1 MKKQID
7 TVYALYLNEVKNYR
21 LLTAEEEKA
30 LLERITEGD
39 EDARKR
45 FINSNLRLVISIA
58 GRFADSNIPFMDLI
72 QEGNIGLMTALS
84 KFKTSFHTRFS
95 TYAYPW
101 ILQYMQRY
109 VHTKSTDIYI
119 PDNKIDLFRKVNE
132 ARSELF
138 AKNGFVPSDGDIARV
153 LNVEEKVVR
162 DITVMPWNVVSLDAP
177 CSEYDEAAFGDNI
190 PDTSAGPE
198 ETAIG
203 RILKQ
208 EVRAFIDTLPKEEG
222 SVMCCRYDFDG
233 MGQRTLFE
241 TSELLGVSS
250 ETVRKAEIRALRFI
264 KENASAFGEA
274 EEETLTA

>member
-30 LLERITEGD
+30 LLEKIDAGD

-58 GRFADSNIPFMDLI
+58 GRFADSNTPFMDLI

-119 PDNKIDLFRKVNE
+119 PDNKIDLLRKVNE

-138 AKNGFVPSDGDIARV
+138 AKNGFAPSDGDIARV

-177 CSEYDEAAFGDNI
+177 CSEYDEAAFGDSI

>member
-30 LLERITEGD
+30 LLEKIDAGD

-138 AKNGFVPSDGDIARV
+138 AKNGFAPSDGDIARV

-177 CSEYDEAAFGDNI
+177 CSEYDEAAFGDSI

>member
-30 LLERITEGD
+30 LLEKIDAGD

-45 FINSNLRLVISIA
+45 FINSNLRLVISIV
-58 GRFADSNIPFMDLI
+58 GRFADSNTPFMDLI

-138 AKNGFVPSDGDIARV
+138 AKNGFAPSDGDIARV

-177 CSEYDEAAFGDNI
+177 CSEYDEAAFGDSI

-222 SVMCCRYDFDG
+222 SVMRCRYDFDG

>member
-1 MKKQID
+1 MKKQTD
-7 TVYALYLNEVKNYR
+7 TVYALYLNEIKNYP

-30 LLERITEGD
+30 LLEKIAAGD

-58 GRFADSNIPFMDLI
+58 GRFADSNTPFMDLI

-138 AKNGFVPSDGDIARV
+138 AKNGFAPSDGDIARV

-177 CSEYDEAAFGDNI
+177 CSEYDEAAFGDSI

>member
-30 LLERITEGD
+30 LLEKIDAGD

-58 GRFADSNIPFMDLI
+58 GRFADSNTPFMDLI

-138 AKNGFVPSDGDIARV
+138 AKNGFAPSDGDIARV

-177 CSEYDEAAFGDNI
+177 CSEYDEAAFGDSI

-241 TSELLGVSS
+241 TSALLGISS
-250 ETVRKAEIRALRFI
+250 ETVRKIEIRALRFI
-264 KENASAFGEA
+264 KENASVFESAA
-274 EEETLTA
+274 EETLTA

>member
-30 LLERITEGD
+30 LLEKIDAGD

-58 GRFADSNIPFMDLI
+58 GRFADSNTPFMDLI

-138 AKNGFVPSDGDIARV
+138 AKNGFAPSDGDIARV

-177 CSEYDEAAFGDNI
+177 CSEYDEAAFGDSI

>member
-30 LLERITEGD
+30 LLERIAEGD

-177 CSEYDEAAFGDNI
+177 CSEYDEAAFGDSI

>member
-30 LLERITEGD
+30 LLERIAEGD

-58 GRFADSNIPFMDLI
+58 GRFADSNTPFMDLI

-138 AKNGFVPSDGDIARV
+138 AKNGFAPSDGDIARV

-177 CSEYDEAAFGDNI
+177 CSEYDEAAFGDSI

>member
-30 LLERITEGD
+30 LLEKIDAGD

-138 AKNGFVPSDGDIARV
+138 AKNGFAPSDGDIARV

-177 CSEYDEAAFGDNI
+177 CSEYDEAAFGDSI

-233 MGQRTLFE
+233 LGQRTLFE

>member
-1 MKKQID
+1 MKKQTD
-7 TVYALYLNEVKNYR
+7 TVYALYLNEIKNYP

-30 LLERITEGD
+30 LLEKIAAGD

-58 GRFADSNIPFMDLI
+58 GRFADSNTPFMDLI

-119 PDNKIDLFRKVNE
+119 PDNKIDLLRKVNE

-138 AKNGFVPSDGDIARV
+138 SKNGFAPSDADIARV
-153 LNVEEKVVR
+153 LNVEEKLVR
-162 DITVMPWNVVSLDAP
+162 DIAVMPWNVVSLDAP
-177 CSEYDEAAFGDNI
+177 SGEYDEAAFGHSI

-222 SVMCCRYDFDG
+222 SVMRCRYDFDG

>member
-21 LLTAEEEKA
+21 LLTVEEEKA
-30 LLERITEGD
+30 LLEKIDAGD

-138 AKNGFVPSDGDIARV
+138 AKNGFAPSDGDIARV

-177 CSEYDEAAFGDNI
+177 CSEYDEAAFGDSI

>member
-30 LLERITEGD
+30 LLERIAEGD

-58 GRFADSNIPFMDLI
+58 GRFADSNTPFMDLI

-138 AKNGFVPSDGDIARV
+138 AKNGFAPSDGDIARV

-177 CSEYDEAAFGDNI
+177 CSEYDEAAFGDSI

-222 SVMCCRYDFDG
+222 SVMRCRYDFDG

>member
-30 LLERITEGD
+30 LLERIAEGD

-138 AKNGFVPSDGDIARV
+138 AKNGFAPSDGDIARV

-177 CSEYDEAAFGDNI
+177 CSEYDEAAFGDSI

-233 MGQRTLFE
+233 LGQRTLFE

>member
-30 LLERITEGD
+30 LLEKIDAGD

-58 GRFADSNIPFMDLI
+58 GRFADSNTPFMDLI

-109 VHTKSTDIYI
+109 VHTKSTDICI
-119 PDNKIDLFRKVNE
+119 PDNKIDLLRKVNE
-132 ARSELF
+132 ARTELF
-138 AKNGFVPSDGDIARV
+138 AKTGFAPSDADIARV
-153 LNVEEKVVR
+153 LNVEEKIVR

-177 CSEYDEAAFGDNI
+177 CSEYDEAAFGDSI

-264 KENASAFGEA
+264 KENAPIFGEA
-274 EEETLTA
+274 KEETLTA

>member
-30 LLERITEGD
+30 LLERIAEGD

-177 CSEYDEAAFGDNI
+177 CSEYDDTAFGAGI

>member
-1 MKKQID
+1 MKKQTD
-7 TVYALYLNEVKNYR
+7 TVYALYLNEIKNYP

-30 LLERITEGD
+30 LLEKIDAGD

-58 GRFADSNIPFMDLI
+58 GRFADSNTPFMDLI

-138 AKNGFVPSDGDIARV
+138 AKNGFAPSDGDIARV

-177 CSEYDEAAFGDNI
+177 CSEYDEAAFGDSI

-222 SVMCCRYDFDG
+222 SVMRCRYDFDG

>member
-30 LLERITEGD
+30 LLERIAEGD

-119 PDNKIDLFRKVNE
+119 PDNKIDLLRKVNE

-138 AKNGFVPSDGDIARV
+138 AKNGFAPSDGDIARV

-177 CSEYDEAAFGDNI
+177 CSEYDEAAFGDSI

>member
-30 LLERITEGD
+30 LLERIAEGD

>member
-30 LLERITEGD
+30 LLERIAEGD

-138 AKNGFVPSDGDIARV
+138 AKNGFAPSDGDIARV

-177 CSEYDEAAFGDNI
+177 CSEYDEAAFGDSI